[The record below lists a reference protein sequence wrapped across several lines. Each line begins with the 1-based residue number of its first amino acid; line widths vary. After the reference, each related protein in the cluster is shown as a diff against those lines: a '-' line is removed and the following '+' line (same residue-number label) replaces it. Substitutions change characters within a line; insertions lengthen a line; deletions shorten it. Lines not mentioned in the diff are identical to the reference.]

1 MKTSILESKILNLR
15 LIFLSSKENL
25 KFSIKNE
32 DKKQAGSLTSLS
44 DT

>member
-25 KFSIKNE
+25 KFSIENE
-32 DKKQAGSLTSLS
+32 DKK
-44 DT
+44 